1 MQTNFHAMTS
11 AMLRAVEAAD
21 PDADR
26 GPLPFASEQLRG
38 TIEQSSR
45 TQGEPFRPSG
55 HAAFDAAMQA
65 MGPIW
70 HYGPFEPGH
79 TMIGFPEPGQAP
91 EFIAMP
97 DPVHFTSPAAYR
109 RVAAH
114 ELVHWTQ
121 TADRMDRPN
130 VGWSPLERM
139 MGFIPPGY
147 AREEAIAE
155 LGAELLLD
163 ALGAGT
169 NIPGSASYV
178 RGWLNGEADPMA
190 VAQDAAEQ
198 AEQAVDWLL
207 ARMTAGSRQ

>member
-1 MQTNFHAMTS
+1 MQSNFHAMTS

-21 PDADR
+21 PDADH
-26 GPLPFASEQLRG
+26 GPLPFAAEQLRG

-45 TQGEPFRPSG
+45 TRGEPFRASG
-55 HAAFDAAMQA
+55 HEAFDAAMQA

-79 TMIGFPEPGQAP
+79 TIIGFPDPGQAP

-97 DPVHFTSPAAYR
+97 DPAHFTSAAGYR

-121 TADRMDRPN
+121 TADRMNRPN
-130 VGWSPLERM
+130 SGWSPLERM
-139 MGFIPPGY
+139 LGIIPDGY

-169 NIPGSASYV
+169 DVPDSALYV
-178 RGWLNGEADPMA
+178 RGWLTGEADPMA
-190 VAQDAAEQ
+190 VARDAADH
-198 AEQAVDWLL
+198 AEAAVRWLL
-207 ARMTAGSRQ
+207 ARMTAG

>member
-1 MQTNFHAMTS
+1 MQSNFHAMTS

-21 PDADR
+21 PADDR
-26 GPLPFASEQLRG
+26 EPLPFQSELLRG
-38 TIEQSSR
+38 SIEQSSR
-45 TQGEPFRPSG
+45 VPGERFRASG

-70 HYGPFEPGH
+70 HYGLFEPGH
-79 TMIGFPEPGQAP
+79 TIIGFPEPGQAP

-97 DPVHFTSPAAYR
+97 DPGHFISAAAYR

-130 VGWSPLERM
+130 VGWSPLERAF
-139 MGFIPPGY
+139 GIIPDGY
-147 AREEAIAE
+147 GREEAIAE

-169 NIPGSASYV
+169 DVPGSALYV
-178 RGWLNGEADPMA
+178 RGWLTGEADPMA
-190 VAQDAAEQ
+190 VARDAADH

-207 ARMTAGSRQ
+207 ARMTAG